1 MKTLIVTGMSGA
13 GKSKAID
20 ILEDAGFFCVDNV
33 PAQLVRT
40 FVDLCRS
47 GDSEIDRL
55 AVVTD
60 IRGETFNKAFQ
71 EALIAFKNDNKN
83 VDILF
88 LEAEP
93 AILVSRYQETRRMH
107 PLAARAGSLSRSI
120 ELESQML
127 KPLRDDADYIIDT
140 TALSTADLRKEIN
153 ALLDE
158 DKSDE
163 PLHVNVSSFGF
174 KYGMP
179 IGADFVFDVRFLP
192 NPFYKKELRDK
203 TGNDAEVRDYVMSFD
218 AAKMYFEKITDL
230 IESVLPR
237 YVDVNKE
244 HVEIA
249 FGCTG
254 GQHRSVTFAYLTE
267 KYFHAKGYPTSVS
280 HRDITKDREAT

>member
-1 MKTLIVTGMSGA
+1 MKTLMVTGMSGA
-13 GKSKAID
+13 GKSKAIE

-47 GDSEIDRL
+47 GESEIDRL

-71 EALIAFKNDNKN
+71 KALIAFKNDNQN

-88 LEAEP
+88 LEASP
-93 AILVSRYQETRRMH
+93 ATLVSRYQETRRKH

-120 ELESQML
+120 ALEADML
-127 KPLRDDADYIIDT
+127 NPLREDADYIIDT
-140 TALSTADLRKEIN
+140 TELSTADLRKEIM

-158 DKSDE
+158 DKPE
-163 PLHVNVSSFGF
+163 GPPRVNVSSFGF

-192 NPFYKKELRDK
+192 NPFYKKELRGK

-218 AAKMYFEKITDL
+218 AAKDYFDKIKDL

-237 YVDVNKE
+237 YADVNKE
-244 HVEIA
+244 HVEVA

-254 GQHRSVTFAYLTE
+254 GRHRSVTFAYLFE
-267 KYFHAKGYPTSVS
+267 AYFRGKGYPTSVS
-280 HRDITKDREAT
+280 HRDITKDRKQT

>member
-93 AILVSRYQETRRMH
+93 TTLVSRYQETRRMH
-107 PLAARAGSLSRSI
+107 PLASRAGSLSRSI
-120 ELESQML
+120 DLESKML

-140 TALSTADLRKEIN
+140 TELSTTELRKKIN
-153 ALLDE
+153 HLLDE
-158 DKSDE
+158 DKSDA

-192 NPFYKKELRDK
+192 NPFYKKELSCRW
-203 TGNDAEVRDYVMSFD
+203 NSNIIY
-218 AAKMYFEKITDL
+218 
-230 IESVLPR
+230 
-237 YVDVNKE
+237 
-244 HVEIA
+244 
-249 FGCTG
+249 
-254 GQHRSVTFAYLTE
+254 
-267 KYFHAKGYPTSVS
+267 
-280 HRDITKDREAT
+280 